1 MAGINRAGTTP
12 HRSLARRLGRAVVAA
27 VLIALS
33 VGTGLSVW
41 NELDRYA
48 ADKRAALHALA
59 TVFASASAKAAA
71 ARDPLPVEAALRA
84 IAGQPNLVYA
94 ALVLPDGSLLAE
106 QGLGLRLSDD
116 VDLDRREG
124 VSALDLALT
133 RTVRLSVPVISGARE
148 VGRVTVIAETADLSA
163 SLLRVLGNAAVAASL
178 ALLVGLLVSW
188 RLQKTLT
195 RPLIALTE
203 TMNAVR
209 ANHDYATLAPVTTND
224 EVGALATT
232 FNGLL
237 GAVRTRDQAL
247 AAHRATLEQEVSDRT
262 ADLSEAKQVAEAA
275 NAAKS
280 TFLATMS
287 HEIRTPMN
295 GLLVMAELLAAA
307 DLPQRQRRYAEVIA
321 RSGQSLLAIIN
332 DILDFAK
339 VEAGKLELERIPVTT
354 AEVTDTVVTL
364 FGERARAKGLDLA
377 AEIGSGVPR
386 AFLGDP
392 VRLGQILG
400 NFVNNALKFTEAGH
414 VLIRVGAREAGRVI
428 ELSVADTGIGIPAE
442 TLPTIFSAFSQA
454 DQSTTRRFG
463 GTGLGLSIAQSL
475 VAAMGGE
482 IGVASEPGRGST
494 FWIRLPVEVLA
505 MPEAIRRDPAVSAAV
520 RIEGLGSATA
530 AVAEAGLRAAGFAPG
545 PEAEH
550 WILPAD
556 ALMRRGAR
564 PGGARRVLAVAPMG
578 DPSGQEVLRA
588 GLADEVLRWPL
599 VQAEWRPA
607 LAALAGGTPFAAPAQ
622 PAGAGADLPRFPGAR
637 VLVADDNVVNREV
650 AAEALNRCGV
660 TEIVLVENGREA
672 VEAARGGGFDL
683 VLMDGS
689 MPVLDGFAATRAI
702 RAEEV
707 RAGTARVPVVALT
720 AHVIGTAAD
729 AWQAA
734 GMDGVLVKPFT
745 LADLAR
751 ILAAT
756 LPHRAGSVAQA
767 AQPGHPAPQPG
778 AGPVLPAG
786 AVPRLLDPGTLAS
799 LTEIAE
805 QAGMPFIERLLRLFG
820 EHGPAALD
828 GLEAALATGD
838 VPAVASAAHGLK
850 SMSVNVGAGA
860 LAQELA
866 RIEQQARV
874 DGLCPEAGTV
884 SRLRPLLAD
893 SHAALRRHFET
904 RRAA

>member
-1 MAGINRAGTTP
+1 MTGINRSGARAY
-12 HRSLARRLGRAVVAA
+12 RSLAQRLGWAVVGA

-33 VGTGLSVW
+33 AGTGLSVW

-48 ADKRAALHALA
+48 VDKRAALLDLA
-59 TVFASASAKAAA
+59 RVFASASAKAAA
-71 ARDPLPVEAALRA
+71 ARDPEPVEAVLRA
-84 IAGQPNLVYA
+84 IADQNNLVYA
-94 ALVLPDGSLLAE
+94 ALTLSDGTLLAE
-106 QGLGLRLSDD
+106 QGLGLRLAGD
-116 VDLDRREG
+116 VDLDRQEG

-133 RTVRLSVPVISGARE
+133 RTVSLSVPVISAGRP
-148 VGRVTVIAETADLSA
+148 VGRVTVISETADLSA
-163 SLLRVLGNAAVAASL
+163 RLLHLLRNAAVAASL
-178 ALLVGLLVSW
+178 ALLIGLLVSW
-188 RLQKTLT
+188 RLQKALT

-224 EVGALATT
+224 EVGALAAT

-247 AAHRATLEQEVSDRT
+247 ARHRATLEQEVSDRT

-295 GLLVMAELLAAA
+295 GMLVMAELLAAA

-339 VEAGKLELERIPVTT
+339 VEAGKLELERIPVAT
-354 AEVTDTVVTL
+354 AEITDTVVTL

-377 AEIGSGVPR
+377 AEIAPGVPS

-392 VRLGQILG
+392 VRLGQVLG

-414 VLIRVGAREAGRVI
+414 VLIRVGARSEGRI
-428 ELSVADTGIGIPAE
+428 LEMSVTDTGIGIPAA

-475 VAAMGGE
+475 VGAMGGE
-482 IGVASEPGRGST
+482 IGVTSELGQGST
-494 FWIRLPVEVLA
+494 FWVRLPVEILA
-505 MPEAIRRDPAVSAAV
+505 MPDAVRRDPAVPASV
-520 RIEGLGSATA
+520 RIEALGAATGR
-530 AVAEAGLRAAGFAPG
+530 VAEAGLRDAGFAPG
-545 PEAEH
+545 ADAAPAH
-550 WILPAD
+550 WILSAE
-556 ALMRRGAR
+556 ALMRRGKR
-564 PGGARRVLAVAPMG
+564 PGGGRVLALAPMG
-578 DPSGQEVLRA
+578 DPSGAQVLRA

-607 LAALAGGTPFAAPAQ
+607 LAALAAGTAFEAPAGQ
-622 PAGAGADLPRFPGAR
+622 AAATPDLPRFDAAR
-637 VLVADDNVVNREV
+637 VLVADDNPVNREV
-650 AAEALNRCGV
+650 AAEALNRCGI
-660 TEIVLVENGREA
+660 TRIVMVENGQEA

-702 RAEEV
+702 RADEAL
-707 RAGTARVPVVALT
+707 AGTRRVPVVALT

-751 ILAAT
+751 MLAAT
-756 LPHRAGSVAQA
+756 LPDH
-767 AQPGHPAPQPG
+767 
-778 AGPVLPAG
+778 AG
-786 AVPRLLDPGTLAS
+786 ARAPVPDGAPEEAPAAGATDVRLLDPDTLAS
-799 LTEIAE
+799 LSEIAA
-805 QAGMPFIERLLRLFG
+805 QSGTPFIERLLRLFRD
-820 EHGPAALD
+820 HGPTALD
-828 GLEAALATGD
+828 ALEAATEAGD
-838 VPAVASAAHGLK
+838 APAVASAAHGLK
-850 SMSVNVGAGA
+850 SMSVNVGAQA
-860 LAQELA
+860 LGHALA
-866 RIEQQARV
+866 RIERQARL
-874 DGLCPEAGTV
+874 DGICPEAGLLAG
-884 SRLRPLLAD
+884 LRPLLAD
-893 SHAALRRHFET
+893 TQAALQSHF
-904 RRAA
+904 RVMRAA